1 MVHTGGS
8 KKMSKE
14 KRYGM
19 NEVDEHGIMNYC
31 EFRKCHWG
39 DRRYDLGGCSTASS
53 GETCY
58 TLYYPYKDDLP
69 VDRFVAYDIHLE
81 ETRLNNEWKGET

>member
-1 MVHTGGS
+1 
-8 KKMSKE
+8 MSKE

-31 EFRKCHWG
+31 EFRKSHWR
-39 DRRYDLGGCSTASS
+39 DRRYDLGGCGIASS

-58 TLYYPYKDDLP
+58 SLYPPDKTFTTSKLIA
-69 VDRFVAYDIHLE
+69 FEIHLE
-81 ETRLNNEWKGET
+81 ETRLNNEVS